1 MSLAVMSEGSPPS
14 TPGLPTQ
21 IVTFRIAARVFG
33 VDVAVVREIKGWQPT
48 TALPEAAAHVL
59 GVINL
64 RGQIV
69 PVYDLAMLLG
79 IAGADTTASKVVIVL
94 DVHDRPCGIVA
105 DAVSDILDVAP
116 TDFRASPVAIGGADA
131 LVSTLVVKNG
141 VVIALLNPETVTG
154 KAPVGSFH

>member
-1 MSLAVMSEGSPPS
+1 MSLAQS
-14 TPGLPTQ
+14 TPAEPGAAPGLPTQ
-21 IVTFRIAARVFG
+21 IVTFRITDRVFG

-48 TALPEAAAHVL
+48 TALPDAPAHVL

-69 PVYDLAMLLG
+69 PVHDLGLRLG
-79 IAGADTTASKVVIVL
+79 IVGSGGTGSKVVIVL
-94 DVHDRPCGIVA
+94 DVHDQPCGIVA

-116 TDFRASPVAIGGADA
+116 ADFRASPVASAGSQS
-131 LVSTLVVKNG
+131 LVSTLVVKND

-154 KAPVGSFH
+154 DAPGGLVH